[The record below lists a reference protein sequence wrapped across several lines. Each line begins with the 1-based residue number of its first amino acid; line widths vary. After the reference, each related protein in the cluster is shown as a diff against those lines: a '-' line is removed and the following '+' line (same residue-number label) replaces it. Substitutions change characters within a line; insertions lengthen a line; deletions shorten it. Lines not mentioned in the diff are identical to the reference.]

1 MDVKHRMIQL
11 LEYPEYLSKI
21 ADEYIEHV
29 PSDIKDSNEILT
41 YFILLWFLSKFVYET
56 NEVWSIDTISQVGGI
71 DRDTIIRQEKQLFN
85 LYLNEPMRLN
95 KLIFSK
101 NKP

>member
-1 MDVKHRMIQL
+1 MIEL
-11 LEYPEYLSKI
+11 LEYPEYLSNI

-29 PSDIKDSNEILT
+29 PSTIKRSNEILT

-56 NEVWSIDTISQVGGI
+56 NEVWSLDTISQVGGV
-71 DRDTIIRQEKQLFN
+71 DRDTIIRQEKELFN

-95 KLIFSK
+95 KLIFSRK
-101 NKP
+101 